1 MCKDGQELR
10 GLSPIKRQRLLK
22 KIVKSP
28 VLSADY
34 LMGHGVDM
42 FSGAMRE
49 GPGGNRRQGGRGRYQ
64 PEKTTCRVRKSLEEE
79 ELMTS

>member
-42 FSGAMRE
+42 FRAVWQRDLE
-49 GPGGNRRQGGRGRYQ
+49 GVVAKAAEGVISRRRQPVAFGKAWKKRN
-64 PEKTTCRVRKSLEEE
+64 
-79 ELMTS
+79 

>member
-42 FSGAMRE
+42 FRAVCERGPE
-49 GPGGNRRQGGRGRYQ
+49 GIVAKAAQGQYQ
-64 PEKTTCRVRKSLEEE
+64 PEKTTWVKIKNPNY
-79 ELMTS
+79 